1 MLSRHGPSGG
11 CPRMS
16 KARPKDG
23 RGDALP
29 LSSRRASSP
38 PKRKQSTTTID
49 SYFNTVDQ
57 ISREIIQ
64 SFDKQ
69 ALAFARAQAEIVAE
83 LNDPISAQAWRDI
96 ADAIDRI
103 QSQQRSKNAA

>member
-1 MLSRHGPSGG
+1 MP
-11 CPRMS
+11 
-16 KARPKDG
+16 KIRPKGG

-29 LSSRRASSP
+29 LSSGLASSP
-38 PKRKQSTTTID
+38 SKRKKSTTTIE
-49 SYFNTVDQ
+49 SYFDTVEQ
-57 ISREIIQ
+57 IAREIIQ